1 MSTDKK
7 TVFKHFRYLRCD
19 DFATY
24 LEQMA
29 ANGWH
34 LESWGAGL
42 KFNRGEPEQTTYAVE
57 VFSEA
62 TEYDTR
68 P

>member
-1 MSTDKK
+1 MSTDRK
-7 TVFKHFRYLRCD
+7 TVFKHFSYPRCD

-24 LEQMA
+24 LENMA
-29 ANGWH
+29 AKGWH

-42 KFNRGEPEQTTYAVE
+42 KFRRGEPEQATYAVE

-62 TEYDTR
+62 TE
-68 P
+68 